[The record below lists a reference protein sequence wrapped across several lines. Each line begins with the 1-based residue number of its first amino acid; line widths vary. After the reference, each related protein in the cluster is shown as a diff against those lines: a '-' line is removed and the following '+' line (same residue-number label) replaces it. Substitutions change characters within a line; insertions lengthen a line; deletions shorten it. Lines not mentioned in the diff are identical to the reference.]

1 LSAFEEAAGVSLTS
15 AIFGKFLIELIGY
28 LPKTSMMPY
37 IWGQILNR

>member
-1 LSAFEEAAGVSLTS
+1 MIIKGKFFKLTS
-15 AIFGKFLIELIGY
+15 AIFGKSLVELIGY